1 MAAWLLIGVYWL
13 GWLIMLASTF
23 MIDHFDLSGLRQAL
37 SALRGAE
44 VPGQSFRTPLLYKVV
59 RHPIML
65 GLLLAFWATPEMT
78 AGHLLFAIM
87 TTAYILVGV
96 QFEERDLIAEF
107 GATYQQYRRR
117 VPMLLPR
124 IFGRR
129 RAEDRQPRS
138 WSTTMRAVLC
148 SAFTGPEDLRIG
160 EIEEPKPASDEI
172 LIEVHAAS
180 VSFMDHLMVSGLYQ
194 MRPPTPFVPG
204 TEAAGIVVA
213 VGGKVT
219 RFQPGDRVA
228 CGSWTGGYAERMV
241 ARELKSVRL
250 PDGVSFETAATVWH
264 NYGTAYYALVECARA
279 QPGET
284 VFVTGAAGGVGL
296 AAVDL
301 ARHLGL
307 RVVAGVGSDDK
318 AGLVRG
324 YGAGDVVNYRSE
336 DLRERIKS
344 ITGGEGV
351 DIFFDN
357 VGGTI
362 FEQMA
367 RLMKW
372 GGRMMP
378 IGFTS
383 GQISLGADEPPAIE
397 ELFHRRCLCRRLDR
411 EIPRAGRARQ

>member
-1 MAAWLLIGVYWL
+1 
-13 GWLIMLASTF
+13 
-23 MIDHFDLSGLRQAL
+23 
-37 SALRGAE
+37 
-44 VPGQSFRTPLLYKVV
+44 
-59 RHPIML
+59 
-65 GLLLAFWATPEMT
+65 
-78 AGHLLFAIM
+78 
-87 TTAYILVGV
+87 
-96 QFEERDLIAEF
+96 
-107 GATYQQYRRR
+107 
-117 VPMLLPR
+117 
-124 IFGRR
+124 
-129 RAEDRQPRS
+129 
-138 WSTTMRAVLC
+138 MRAVLC
-148 SAFTGPEDLRIG
+148 SAFTGPEDLRVG
-160 EIEEPKPASDEI
+160 EIDEPRPAADEI

-204 TEAAGIVVA
+204 TEAAGIVIA

-241 ARELKSVRL
+241 AKEWNSVRL
-250 PDGVSFETAATVWH
+250 PDGVAFETAATVWH
-264 NYGTAYYALVECARA
+264 NYGTAYYALVERARA

-318 AGLVRG
+318 AALVRG
-324 YGAGDVVNYRSE
+324 YGASDVVNYHSE

-344 ITGGEGV
+344 ISGGEGV
-351 DIFFDN
+351 DICFDN
-357 VGGTI
+357 IGGTI

-372 GGRMMP
+372 DGRMMP

-383 GQISLGADEPPAIE
+383 GQIPSVPMNLPLLKNYSIIGVFSGAWIE
-397 ELFHRRCLCRRLDR
+397 KFPEQAARMNDTLAQWLVEGKIRPHIDR
-411 EIPRAGRARQ
+411 VLPLQQVMEAMRAVANRTVQGRIVLKVK